1 MNWQADFEKEVDN
14 KSTCAY
20 GFTDNAIDWL
30 KVFSHSLAQ
39 MQKIYS
45 NGGCSTANYLE
56 CVGFH
61 KEVI

>member
-1 MNWQADFEKEVDN
+1 MTWQGDFEKEVNN

-20 GFTDNAIDWL
+20 GFSADAIDWL
-30 KVFSHSLAQ
+30 KVFSHFLAE

-45 NGGCSTANYLE
+45 NGGYSTANYSE